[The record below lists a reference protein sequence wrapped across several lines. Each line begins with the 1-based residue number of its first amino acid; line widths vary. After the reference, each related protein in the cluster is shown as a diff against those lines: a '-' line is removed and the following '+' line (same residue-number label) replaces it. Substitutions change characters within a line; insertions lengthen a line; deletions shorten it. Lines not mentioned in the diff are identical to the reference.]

1 MDYLAAGAS
10 TTLEDSRGRSAMDWA
25 TDLRHAAVRLLLQQH
40 MHAEGQ

>member
-10 TTLEDSRGRSAMDWA
+10 TTLEGSRGRSAMDWV
-25 TDLRHAAVRLLLQQH
+25 TEPRHAAVRRLLQQH